1 MRSSLAPADGHRVYP
16 PAVLKDYVFTS
27 ESVNEGH
34 PDKVCDQISD
44 AILDAI
50 LAEDPDSRVA
60 CEALIK
66 TGLVVIAGE
75 ITSRARVEFGEIA
88 KKVIRDIGYTT
99 AESGFNCDS
108 CAIVTAIERQ
118 SLDISQ
124 GVTEGEG
131 LFKEQGAGDQGM
143 MFGYACDETRE
154 YMPFAIYTAHRIGQ
168 RLGEARRSGLLPF
181 LRPDGKCQVT
191 VEYRDGRALR
201 ADTVVVSTQHAPD
214 VAYGTLT
221 EAIVEEVV
229 KKVIPPEFLDKSTV
243 YYINPTGRFVEG
255 GPKGDC
261 GLTGRKIIVDTYGG
275 YGRHGGGA
283 FSGKDPSKVD
293 RSAAYMVRYI
303 AKNIVAAELA
313 QRCEVQVAY
322 AIGVAD
328 PVSVLVDT
336 FGTGTLPDEKIATI
350 AREVFDLKPAA
361 IIRTLGLK
369 RPIYQRTAS
378 YGHFGRVAE
387 GPYFSWERTDRVGD
401 LRSAA
406 GLGRAAGR

>member
-1 MRSSLAPADGHRVYP
+1 M
-16 PAVLKDYVFTS
+16 LKDYVFTS

-44 AILDAI
+44 AILDGF
-50 LAEDPDSRVA
+50 LAADPDSRVA

-75 ITSRARVEFGEIA
+75 ITSRGRVEFGEVA
-88 KKVIRDIGYTT
+88 KEVIRDIGYVSPET
-99 AESGFNCDS
+99 GFSCDT

-124 GVTEGEG
+124 GVTAGDG
-131 LFKEQGAGDQGM
+131 KEQGAGDQGM
-143 MFGYACDETRE
+143 MFGFACDETKE

-168 RLGEARRSGLLPF
+168 RLAEARKSNLLPF
-181 LRPDGKCQVT
+181 LRPDGKCQVS
-191 VEYRDGRALR
+191 VEYRDGSPVRAH
-201 ADTVVVSTQHAPD
+201 TVVVSSQHTPD
-214 VAYGTLT
+214 VPNGTLK

-229 KKVIPPEFLDKSTV
+229 KKVVPPEFLDKSTV

-293 RSAAYMVRYI
+293 RSAAYMARYI
-303 AKNIVAAELA
+303 AKNLVAAELA
-313 QRCEVQVAY
+313 RRCEIQVAY
-322 AIGVAD
+322 AIGIAD
-328 PVSVLVDT
+328 PVSVAVDT
-336 FGTGTLPDEKIATI
+336 FGTGCLPDERIATI
-350 AREVFDLKPAA
+350 VRDLFDLKPAS
-361 IIRTLGLK
+361 IIATLGLK
-369 RPIYQRTAS
+369 RPIYRRTAS
-378 YGHFGRVAE
+378 YGHFGREAD
-387 GPYFSWERTDRVGD
+387 GQHFTWERTDRVND
-401 LRSAA
+401 LRAAA